1 MRRLFKYIVPVVFLA
16 IYTDSVFSQ
25 GEFDIQAKILYK
37 NERTFGG
44 FLNSNGLGGDYTF
57 SERINARDHQLYQVE
72 VLMLRH
78 PKEIKISNSYYT
90 NKGFV
95 FGKTN
100 NFIEIKGQWGKQTEV
115 YRKNDASGISVK
127 YFYSMG
133 PTIGILKPIYYEIL
147 YTTGVPWDV
156 YTKIEKF
163 TTSVHQTNIYGKA
176 SFFEGIR
183 EISIIPGISAKF
195 GFNFEYS
202 KDNKSLSAL
211 EIGIGADLFPKNI
224 PIMAIETNQFFYL
237 NLFAGYRFGKVID
250 ISEAAKAEE
259 FRDKNRERKLSRKIR
274 KEQKDAAKQTDE
286 F

>member
-1 MRRLFKYIVPVVFLA
+1 MRRIFNYIVPVVFLA
-16 IYTDSVFSQ
+16 IYADSVFSQ
-25 GEFDIQAKILYK
+25 GEFDTQAKILYK
-37 NERTFGG
+37 NERSFGV
-44 FLNSNGLGGDYTF
+44 FLNSNGLGGDYSF
-57 SERINARDHQLYQVE
+57 LERINARNHRIYQVE
-72 VLMLRH
+72 FLVLRH
-78 PKEIKISNSYYT
+78 PKEIKITNSYYN
-90 NKGFV
+90 NKSFV

-100 NFIEIKGQWGKQTEV
+100 NFYEIKGQWGKQTEV

-127 YFYSMG
+127 YFYSIG

-163 TTSVHQTNIYGKA
+163 TPSVHQTNIYGKA
-176 SFFEGIR
+176 SFFEGIG
-183 EISIIPGISAKF
+183 EISIIPGASAKF

-202 KDNKSLSAL
+202 KDNKKINAL
-211 EIGIGADLFPKNI
+211 EIGVGADIFPKNI

-250 ISEAAKAEE
+250 VGEAAKAEK
-259 FRDKNRERKLSRKIR
+259 FREKSRERKLSRKIL
-274 KEQKDAAKQTDE
+274 KEQKDAARQTDE